1 MDKVQASV
9 TSRDGTRIAFE
20 RSGTGPAVILVG
32 SALADRSDTTR
43 LAARLADHFTV
54 INYDRR
60 GRGASTDIPPYAVE
74 REVEDLATL
83 IEEAGGSAFVFGSSS
98 GAVLA
103 LKAAA
108 SNLHITKLAL
118 YEPPFVVDDS
128 GSGPPNDLGADV
140 VRLLAADRRSE
151 AVRLFMTKGIGVPT
165 AIVTLMRL
173 MPPVWSKLTAVA
185 HTIPYDLAIVGDH
198 QDGKPPRADQWAG
211 ARAPTLVIDGGKS
224 AAWQRNAVQAL
235 TDVLPEAQRRTLAG
249 HGHSAPVTAPKK
261 LAPLLIDFFRS

>member
-9 TSRDGTRIAFE
+9 RSRDGTRIAFE
-20 RSGTGPAVILVG
+20 RSGTGPPVILVA

-54 INYDRR
+54 INYHRR
-60 GRGASTDIPPYAVE
+60 GRGASTDIGPYAVE
-74 REVEDLATL
+74 REVEDLAAL

-151 AVRLFMTKGIGVPT
+151 AVRLFMTKGIGVPA

-173 MPPVWSKLTAVA
+173 MPGVWSKLTAMA
-185 HTIPYDLAIVGDH
+185 HTIPYDLAILDGH
-198 QDGKPPRADQWAG
+198 QDGKPPRPEQWAG

-235 TDVLPEAQRRTLAG
+235 TDPDAQRRTLAG
-249 HGHSAPVTAPKK
+249 QGHSAPVTAPKK
-261 LAPLLIDFFRS
+261 LAPLLIEFFRS